1 MAIVQGRTRAQLRQS
16 IGYNLGAIYVSSAS
30 GTNSSA
36 SGIVD
41 NTLTGSDD
49 NHIGK
54 WVIFNDVSASTVET
68 SRVSDY
74 ASSSTTLTVSPAFAN
89 APVANDTYELWDDI
103 YSPARI
109 DDLINQ
115 AIIDAT
121 GHAYDPVEKLDLHTD
136 GKTQR
141 FDIPSGLSMIQNIYY
156 RSKVDF
162 TRLLSLNTSMDEHS
176 TLVVTTLNGAITSTS
191 ATSVPVTSATP
202 LRADQQIMVGTEK
215 MTISSI
221 SSNTLT
227 VSRGAGSTTAAT
239 HSDGASVLLFPVID
253 KKSKKQGTASNQF
266 IIPAGASDDQIVT
279 DSITS
284 KDISQYDY
292 LEGWVKITRTSESA
306 TSLADLSIILGDT
319 ANCASTVETLSIQ
332 ALSDDTWT
340 FFRVKLGNP
349 ELDTSIVSVGLKY
362 DVDIGACTVWLD
374 DISVVKNDSAQWD
387 KIPRHLWKIDKEA
400 KDVILDNY
408 AHGTARY
415 NLLKL
420 VGGDKPALLTTDS
433 ATSEI
438 DEQYVIARATA
449 LAFAAASGGPTT
461 DPDNKNNMAG
471 FWMGLSS
478 SARRAFPILTDIR
491 LVE

>member
-1 MAIVQGRTRAQLRQS
+1 MAVVQGRTRAQLRQS
-16 IGYNLGAIYVSSAS
+16 IGYNLGAIYVSSGS
-30 GTNSSA
+30 GT
-36 SGIVD
+36 GTTTTIVD
-41 NTLTGSDD
+41 NTLIGADD

-54 WVIFNDVSASTVET
+54 WVIFNDASASTVET

-74 ASSSTTLTVSPAFAN
+74 TSSSTTLTVSPAFAL

-115 AIIDAT
+115 AVLDAT

-136 GKTQR
+136 GTTQR

-156 RSKVDF
+156 RSSVDF
-162 TRLLSLNTSMDEHS
+162 TRLLSLNTAMDETVDS
-176 TLVVTTLNGAITSTS
+176 DITVT
-191 ATSVPVTSATP
+191 
-202 LRADQQIMVGTEK
+202 ADSKI
-215 MTISSI
+215 
-221 SSNTLT
+221 
-227 VSRGAGSTTAAT
+227 
-239 HSDGASVLLFPVID
+239 
-253 KKSKKQGTASNQF
+253 KKQGTASNRF
-266 IIPAGASDDQIVT
+266 VIADGASAGDIAT

-284 KDISQYDY
+284 KDISAYDY
-292 LEGWVKITRTSESA
+292 IEFWARSTVA
-306 TSLADLSIILGDT
+306 TSDGNLKILLDDT
-319 ANCASTVETLSIQ
+319 ASCASPIETLDVP
-332 ALSDDTWT
+332 ALSADTWT
-340 FFRVKLGNP
+340 FCREPLANP
-349 ELDTSIVSVGLKY
+349 RSDTAIISVGLEY
-362 DVDIGACTVWLD
+362 DSDLGACTVWLD
-374 DISVVKNDSAQWD
+374 DISVVKNDSAQWE

-400 KDVILDNY
+400 KDIVLDNY

-438 DEQYVIARATA
+438 DEQYVISRATA
-449 LAFAAASGGPTT
+449 LAFASASGGPNT

-471 FWMGLSS
+471 FWMGLSAA
-478 SARRAFPILTDIR
+478 ARRAFPLLTDIR